1 LKEKKSILV
10 LVGSGTY
17 LVNIFTQKK
26 RKEKSGLH
34 INFTIYSQV
43 YPINLV
49 SSWMNVIAAWM
60 MMPLSQ
66 EEERVALALI
76 HLNALVSIV
85 LEGHIKISFD
95 FL

>member
-1 LKEKKSILV
+1 
-10 LVGSGTY
+10 
-17 LVNIFTQKK
+17 
-26 RKEKSGLH
+26 
-34 INFTIYSQV
+34 
-43 YPINLV
+43 
-49 SSWMNVIAAWM
+49 MNVIAAWM